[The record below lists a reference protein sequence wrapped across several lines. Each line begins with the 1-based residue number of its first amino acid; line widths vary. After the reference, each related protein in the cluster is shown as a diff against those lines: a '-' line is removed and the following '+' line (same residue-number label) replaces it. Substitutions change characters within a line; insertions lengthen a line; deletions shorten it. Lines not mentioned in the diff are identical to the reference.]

1 MEIPLQSLFQS
12 STVAEMAMVITQH
25 ENNKLENHELAQ
37 ILDELESLGEA
48 EARDLLKN
56 TLKPVK

>member
-25 ENNKLENHELAQ
+25 ENNKLENNELAQ

>member
-1 MEIPLQSLFQS
+1 
-12 STVAEMAMVITQH
+12 VAEMAMVITQH
-25 ENNKLENHELAQ
+25 ENNKLENNELAQ

>member
-12 STVAEMAMVITQH
+12 STVAEMAMVITLH